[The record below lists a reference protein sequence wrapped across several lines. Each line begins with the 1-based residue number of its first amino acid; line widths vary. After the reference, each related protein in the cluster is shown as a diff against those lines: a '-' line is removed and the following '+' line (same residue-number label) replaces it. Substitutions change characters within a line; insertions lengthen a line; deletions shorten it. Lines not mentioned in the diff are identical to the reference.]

1 MADIIQK
8 SFNSSRREIKYLN
21 RDFSSFKT
29 SLIEY
34 SKTYFPR
41 TYKDFSDASPGMMFI
56 EMASYIGDVLSYY
69 TDYQFKESLM
79 PYAEERKNV
88 LALAN
93 YLGYKTKPTK
103 SSTTNIDLYQLIP
116 SIKDSNNNYIP
127 DNNYALKIREY
138 MEVSNESGVS
148 FITTDPVDFSLDSKF
163 SPREVT
169 VYSRDNYG
177 IPQFFLLKKSTKVIA
192 GKITT
197 SSFTV
202 GASVPFYKISL
213 SENNVIDIIDVKDS
227 DNNKWYEVDYLAQD
241 LIFTETENT
250 SFTNNSYVQYS
261 SEVPKLIKSFKTSRK
276 FVVNV
281 TANNTTYLEFGAGTD
296 ATSDEVIY
304 PNSELVGV
312 GLKNISNLNLN
323 YDTSKLLNSETFGQS
338 PSNTVL
344 TVQYL
349 VGGGLTSNSPSDTIK
364 NISSVTYLNDVSG
377 LNPSQNSLLTT
388 VKNSFRISNPDPAV
402 GGQNEE
408 SVEEIR
414 QNALA
419 NFGSQNRTVTVDD
432 YISRIYSIPPRF
444 GSIAKVM
451 VIPNSDLSISTNQT
465 LLNGFVNNEN
475 QTTLINNSLENNFR
489 KVNFDVSNPFSLNL
503 YVLSYNSNKNLTQT
517 NDALVYNIR
526 HYLQKYKIISDSI
539 NIIDGYIINIGVDF
553 KILVYNNFNRK
564 EVLDQCLQKAKD
576 FFNVDKW
583 YFNQP
588 ININQLELELAKVEG
603 VQSISEVVFKNL
615 NQNDGNYSPH
625 EYNLS
630 EATHNKII
638 YPSLDPSVFEVKFP
652 DNDIRGAVI

>member
-21 RDFSSFKT
+21 RDFSSFKA

-41 TYKDFSDASPGMMFI
+41 TYKDFSEASPGMMFI

-103 SSTTNIDLYQLIP
+103 SSTTSIDLYQLIP
-116 SIKDSNNNYIP
+116 STRDSNNNYIP

-138 MEVSNESGVS
+138 MEVSNESGVN
-148 FITTDPVDFSLDSKF
+148 FITTDPIDFSLDSKF

-177 IPQFFLLKKSTKVIA
+177 VPQFFLLKKSAKVIA

-197 SSFTV
+197 KSFTV
-202 GASVPFYKISL
+202 GTSVQFYKISL
-213 SENNVIDIIDVKDS
+213 SELNVIDIIDVRDS

-250 SFTNNSYVQYS
+250 DFTNNTYVQYS
-261 SEVPKLIKSFKTSRK
+261 AEVPKLIKSLKTSRK

-281 TANNTTYLEFGAGTD
+281 TANNVTYLEFGAGTD

-312 GLKNISNLNLN
+312 GLQNINNLNLN
-323 YDTSKLLNSETFGQS
+323 YDTSKLLNSETLGQA

-349 VGGGLTSNSPSDTIK
+349 VGGGLLSNSPSDTIK
-364 NISSVTYLNDVSG
+364 NISSVTYLNDTTG
-377 LNPSQNSLLTT
+377 LTPSQNSLLTT
-388 VKNSFRISNPDPAV
+388 VKNSLRISNPNPAV

-432 YISRIYSIPPRF
+432 YVSRVYSIPPRF

-503 YVLSYNSNKNLTQT
+503 YVLSYNSNKNLTQS
-517 NDALVYNIR
+517 NEALVYNIR
-526 HYLQKYKIISDSI
+526 QYLQKYKIISDSV

-553 KILVYNNFNRK
+553 KILVYNNFNKK

-576 FFNVDKW
+576 FFNIDKW

-588 ININQLELELAKVEG
+588 INTNQFELELAKVEG
-603 VQSISEVVFKNL
+603 VQSVAEVKFKNL
-615 NQNDGNYSPH
+615 TQNDGDYSPH

-638 YPSLDPSVFEVKFP
+638 YPSLDPSVFEVKYP